1 MRKILI
7 ALVAIAVVAGYAF
20 ATDTL
25 ITGFPATTG
34 IGTFKVTSDGTDA
47 TLTVNKATITTLVIN
62 GTNITGNIGVAQ
74 LTNALAGTAYTTNT
88 LTGDGKTNVFIWAT
102 VGGVKVLNSITTTP

>member
-1 MRKILI
+1 MKKSLI
-7 ALVAIAVVAGYAF
+7 VFGIIAVAGFAL

-47 TLTVNKATITTLVIN
+47 TLTVNKATITTLVIS

-74 LTNALAGTAYTTNT
+74 MTNALAGTAYTTNT
-88 LTGDGKTNVFIWAT
+88 LTGDGKTNVFIWNT
-102 VGGVKVLNSITTTP
+102 VGNVKVLKSITTTP